1 MYKNSFSEFKLGQR
15 VHLRVV
21 CLSLHLS
28 FCVIHQPLSAA
39 TDLQFARTHDG
50 RPVPYATAGDC
61 YSAAKCPQ
69 VFDDSI

>member
-1 MYKNSFSEFKLGQR
+1 MFTFIFS
-15 VHLRVV
+15 
-21 CLSLHLS
+21 LSLHLS
-28 FCVIHQPLSAA
+28 FHIIHQLFSTA

-69 VFDDSI
+69 VFDNSLS

>member
-1 MYKNSFSEFKLGQR
+1 MFTLT
-15 VHLRVV
+15 L

-28 FCVIHQPLSAA
+28 FHVIHQLFSTA
-39 TDLQFARTHDG
+39 TDLQFAQTHDG

-69 VFDDSI
+69 VFDNSIS